1 MDSEILSFV
10 QKYKAQ
16 NYNSIKSKE
25 FSQKN
30 RICGDLI
37 KIKLKKSNN
46 KIIKFVYKSNGCLFT
61 QASALWLS
69 RFFKNIDKTKLKEA
83 INLFLNNEINK
94 SSKTKIYRKLRNKKY
109 TSRKEC
115 VNLPLKALIKALNK

>member
-10 QKYKAQ
+10 QKNKTQ
-16 NYNSIKSKE
+16 NYYSVKSKE
-25 FSQKN
+25 FSHKN
-30 RICGDLI
+30 RICGDH
-37 KIKLKKSNN
+37 IKLKLKKKDN
-46 KIIKFVYKSNGCLFT
+46 KIIKLVYKSDGCLFT

-69 RFFKNIDKTKLKEA
+69 KFIKNKDKTKLKET
-83 INLFLNNEINK
+83 INLFLSNKINK